1 MNPRLIDCAC
11 IVAQPWRNGGG
22 MTRELLAAPD
32 SQNWQYRIS
41 VADING
47 DGTFSSYPGVDR
59 WFAVLEGEGVYLQ
72 IDGNGHRQLPH
83 EEPLRFD
90 GAAQIHCR
98 LLGGATRDL
107 NLMLRNV
114 SGRMQRADAGIAW
127 SATDGA
133 CGLFARQSGHCH
145 IVDQGDARKTV
156 VVQMPAFS
164 LLWFERAPG
173 SLIFEAD
180 RADETRIGYWLA
192 VQTEPTASC

>member
-1 MNPRLIDCAC
+1 MNPQLIDCAS

-32 SQNWQYRIS
+32 SQNWQCRIS
-41 VADING
+41 VADIGG
-47 DGTFSSYPGVDR
+47 DGAFSSYPGVER
-59 WFAVLEGEGVYLQ
+59 WFAVLEGEGVHLQ
-72 IDGNGHRQLPH
+72 VDGSSHRQLPH

-90 GAAQIHCR
+90 GAAQVHCQ

-127 SATDGA
+127 SAAGGA
-133 CGLFARQSGHCH
+133 CGLFATQPGHCR
-145 IVDQGDARKTV
+145 IADQGDARKAV

-180 RADETRIGYWLA
+180 RADEARIGYWLA

>member
-1 MNPRLIDCAC
+1 MNPRLIDCAT

-32 SQNWQYRIS
+32 PQNWQCRIS
-41 VADING
+41 VAEISR
-47 DGTFSSYPGVDR
+47 DGAFSSYPGVER
-59 WFAVLEGEGVYLQ
+59 WFAVLEGEGVHLQ
-72 IDGNGHRQLPH
+72 IDGSSHRQRPH

-90 GAAQIHCR
+90 GAAQVHCK

-107 NLMLRNV
+107 NLMLNNV

-127 SATDGA
+127 SAAKGA
-133 CGLFARQSGHCH
+133 CGLFTTQAGHCH
-145 IVDQGDARKTV
+145 IAGQGDARNTV

-173 SLIFEAD
+173 SLIFDAD
-180 RADETRIGYWLA
+180 CSSETRIGYWLA
-192 VQTEPTASC
+192 VQTEPAASC